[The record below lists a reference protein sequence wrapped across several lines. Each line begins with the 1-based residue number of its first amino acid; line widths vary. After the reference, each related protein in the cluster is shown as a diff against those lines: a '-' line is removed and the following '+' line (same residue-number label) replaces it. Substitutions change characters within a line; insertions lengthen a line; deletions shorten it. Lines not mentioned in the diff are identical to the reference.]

1 MKLIIAGDFCPF
13 KRIVGLFQKGSFED
27 VLGEI
32 KPILHSADYSLVNL
46 ECPIIDENSVVNPI
60 LKCGPNLRGDVSAV
74 EAIKYVGFKGVTLAN
89 NHILDF
95 GERGL
100 ANTIVACRN
109 KELDV
114 IGVGKNILDANR
126 ILYKNIAQK
135 CVAFI
140 NCCEHEF
147 SIATEESSGANP
159 LNPVQQYYAIKK
171 AKEQA
176 DLVILIVHG
185 GHEHYQL
192 PSPRMKE
199 WYRYFVDCG
208 VDAVI
213 NHHQHCYSG
222 YEIYKGKPIFYG
234 IGNFCFDN
242 EHYHEGSWTQGF
254 LVELDIEDTD
264 VNFRLFPYVQCAEK
278 PTIKLM
284 DSRLE
289 KLFMKHIKDL
299 NATIANDVQLKKE
312 YEKWAEVSA
321 LGYKLVLSPYSNRF
335 LKAAAVRGLI
345 PMLLSKEKVLS
356 VLNYVTCEAHRERL
370 IYVLNKAIEKCN
382 H

>member
-13 KRIVGLFQKGSFED
+13 KRTVELFQKGCFED
-27 VLGEI
+27 VLGDI

-46 ECPIIDENSVVNPI
+46 ECPVINENSVVTPI
-60 LKCGPNLRGDVSAV
+60 PKCGPNLRTDMSAV
-74 EAIKYVGFKGVTLAN
+74 EAIKYAGFKGVTLAN
-89 NHILDF
+89 NHILDY

-100 ANTIVACRN
+100 TDTIAACRN
-109 KELDV
+109 KGLDV
-114 IGVGKNILDANR
+114 VGVGKNILDAKR
-126 ILYKNIAQK
+126 VLYKNVAQK

-159 LNPVQQYYAIKK
+159 MDPISQYYAIRE

-176 DLVILIVHG
+176 DFVILIVHG

-242 EHYHEGSWTQGF
+242 ENYRSGFWTQGF
-254 LVELDIEDTD
+254 LVELDIKDSD
-264 VNFRLFPYVQCAEK
+264 IKFHLWPYIQCAEK
-278 PTIKLM
+278 PTVKLM

-289 KLFMKHIKDL
+289 ELFMAHIKEL
-299 NATIANDVQLKKE
+299 NVAIANEIQLKRE
-312 YEKWAEVSA
+312 YEKWAVASSW
-321 LGYKLVLSPYSNRF
+321 GYKLALSPYSNRF
-335 LKAAAVRGLI
+335 LRAAAVRGLI
-345 PMLLSKEKVLS
+345 PMLLSKEKVLTM
-356 VLNYVTCEAHRERL
+356 LNYVNCEAHRERL
-370 IYVLNKAIEKCN
+370 IYVLNKAIEKCS